1 MIGERGNGSEVG
13 VISDWYGQR
22 AVTSRAENGR
32 SRQGHCQRTLSFV
45 LGDGKVRDGLTV
57 TRNENR
63 DDETVLCDGSAS
75 DKMDGGVRD
84 IVKVYFDGNDVR
96 YR

>member
-1 MIGERGNGSEVG
+1 MGDRGRAIVSE
-13 VISDWYGQR
+13 
-22 AVTSRAENGR
+22 
-32 SRQGHCQRTLSFV
+32 HCPSV

-75 DKMDGGVRD
+75 DKMDDGVRD
-84 IVKVYFDGNDVR
+84 IVKVNFDGNDVQ